1 MLEFT
6 NEAPYYRWHYESS
19 ISMSTWISISILFY
33 TAGIAY
39 CAYYIGF
46 DRGFVIGKQRG
57 WVNGYASAKATERVV
72 SDEVFDYEK
81 N

>member
-1 MLEFT
+1 MYPNNGFGSGKE
-6 NEAPYYRWHYESS
+6 
-19 ISMSTWISISILFY
+19 IMSTYITISILLY

-46 DRGFVIGKQRG
+46 DRGFIIGKQRG
-57 WVNGYASAKATERVV
+57 WVNGYASAKAVTRTAQ
-72 SDEVFDYEK
+72 DEVFDYEK

>member
-1 MLEFT
+1 VLAKSVNGKE
-6 NEAPYYRWHYESS
+6 
-19 ISMSTWISISILFY
+19 IMSTGIALSILFY
-33 TAGIAY
+33 TLGIAY

-57 WVNGYASAKATERVV
+57 WVNGYASAKATERVAV
-72 SDEVFDYEK
+72 DEVFDYEK

>member
-1 MLEFT
+1 
-6 NEAPYYRWHYESS
+6 
-19 ISMSTWISISILFY
+19 MSTYITISILLY

-46 DRGFVIGKQRG
+46 DRGFIIGKQRG
-57 WVNGYASAKATERVV
+57 WVNGYASAKAVTRTAQ
-72 SDEVFDYEK
+72 DEVFDYEK

>member
-1 MLEFT
+1 MLAKSVNGKE
-6 NEAPYYRWHYESS
+6 
-19 ISMSTWISISILFY
+19 IMSTGIALSILFY
-33 TAGIAY
+33 TLGIAY

-57 WVNGYASAKATERVV
+57 WVNGYASAKATERVAV
-72 SDEVFDYEK
+72 DEVFDYEK

>member
-1 MLEFT
+1 
-6 NEAPYYRWHYESS
+6 
-19 ISMSTWISISILFY
+19 MSTFAALSILLY

-46 DRGFVIGKQRG
+46 DRGFIIGKQRG
-57 WVNGYASAKATERVV
+57 WVNGYASAKAVTRTAQ
-72 SDEVFDYEK
+72 DEVFDYEK

>member
-1 MLEFT
+1 M
-6 NEAPYYRWHYESS
+6 
-19 ISMSTWISISILFY
+19 SILFY
-33 TAGIAY
+33 TGAIAY

-57 WVNGYASAKATERVV
+57 WVNGYASAKATERVAQ
-72 SDEVFDYEK
+72 DEVFDYEK

>member
-1 MLEFT
+1 
-6 NEAPYYRWHYESS
+6 
-19 ISMSTWISISILFY
+19 MSTYIMISILLY

-46 DRGFVIGKQRG
+46 DRGFIIGKQRG
-57 WVNGYASAKATERVV
+57 WVNGYASAKAVKRTAQ
-72 SDEVFDYEK
+72 DEVFDYEK